1 MLTVQHLT
9 KSFDGNPVLS
19 DFSCTFPDNGIVTI
33 VGPSGY
39 GKTTLL
45 RCIAGLE
52 KPDSGEILGV
62 PERISYCFQEDRLLP
77 WRTSLGN
84 LEAVL
89 GRRRREELL
98 CWLDRVGLS
107 EARDKYPSE
116 LSGGMRSRVAFARA
130 LAFDAPLLLLDEP
143 FHALDNATRGAMEEL
158 LLSKAKN
165 RLILLVTHHT
175 PPEGA
180 PVVHVGEAGC
190 AVQKD

>member
-62 PERISYCFQEDRLLP
+62 PEDVYKRQTSACPPTSFSCFC
-77 WRTSLGN
+77 S
-84 LEAVL
+84 
-89 GRRRREELL
+89 
-98 CWLDRVGLS
+98 
-107 EARDKYPSE
+107 
-116 LSGGMRSRVAFARA
+116 
-130 LAFDAPLLLLDEP
+130 
-143 FHALDNATRGAMEEL
+143 TR
-158 LLSKAKN
+158 
-165 RLILLVTHHT
+165 
-175 PPEGA
+175 
-180 PVVHVGEAGC
+180 
-190 AVQKD
+190 